1 LGGRGELYRKAHA
14 PYITAQT
21 IRKAFPMR
29 AETERT
35 IGDIKQALSLLRR
48 HL

>member
-1 LGGRGELYRKAHA
+1 MTRAFGGCLFASLRLYGDQE
-14 PYITAQT
+14 PGLT
-21 IRKAFPMR
+21 MR

-35 IGDIKQALSLLRR
+35 IEDIKQALSLLRR

>member
-1 LGGRGELYRKAHA
+1 MSLARLYASIAA
-14 PYITAQT
+14 PYITASDS
-21 IRKAFPMR
+21 KGVPMR

-35 IGDIKQALSLLRR
+35 IGDIKQALFLLRR